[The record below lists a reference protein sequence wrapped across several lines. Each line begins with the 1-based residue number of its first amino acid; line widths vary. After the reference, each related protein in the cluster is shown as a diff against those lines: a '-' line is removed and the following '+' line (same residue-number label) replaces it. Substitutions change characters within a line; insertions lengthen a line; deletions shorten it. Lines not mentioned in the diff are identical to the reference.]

1 MVEFTEQNPLDPML
15 SEDLSGPMAWFERH
29 RVVGPKLGA
38 LLFTNPEKAIEALAA
53 VGVPPPPM
61 ADAKRRG
68 MNPGRVA
75 AQGLDPLGPLPDV
88 EASERAVA
96 VAPGT
101 DYGPGS
107 MQTGENPMDWR
118 SASPDKKVV
127 KTETFRKPK
136 EEGRVPQEEP
146 KEEPTYVPPGAQLDP
161 DPQWPFPGGANDLR
175 QTGPGGGRALDIRP
189 EAQGPPK
196 SEGSDL
202 AKIFQGLKAIAPPA
216 LPNVGTPH
224 PPMPRVDGPP
234 RIDTPNVPQG
244 RGEFSTINPIQ
255 LLQFIQQMGG
265 AGTGSGPML
274 SNLMRR

>member
-1 MVEFTEQNPLDPML
+1 
-15 SEDLSGPMAWFERH
+15 
-29 RVVGPKLGA
+29 
-38 LLFTNPEKAIEALAA
+38 
-53 VGVPPPPM
+53 
-61 ADAKRRG
+61 

-75 AQGLDPLGPLPDV
+75 AQGLDPLEPLPDV
-88 EASERAVA
+88 EAPPP

-127 KTETFRKPK
+127 KTETFKKPK
-136 EEGRVPQEEP
+136 GEERVPQ
-146 KEEPTYVPPGAQLDP
+146 EEPTYVPPGAQLDP
-161 DPQWPFPGGANDLR
+161 NPQGPFPGGVDDVR
-175 QTGPGGGRALDIRP
+175 QTGPGGGRALDVRP
-189 EAQGPPK
+189 EAQSGVKPK

-202 AKIFQGLKAIAPPA
+202 AKIFQGLKALAPPA
-216 LPNVGTPH
+216 LPSVGTPH

-234 RIDTPNVPQG
+234 RIDTPSIPAG

-265 AGTGSGPML
+265 AGTGGGPML